1 MKLAPLLAIFAAVW
15 CGAQAPA
22 PILSA
27 NPPMEALSLADAK
40 REAVTNSPTLAA
52 LRARVSAASAVWRQ
66 ARASQAPTLS
76 ASYAASRL
84 QHQPTGG
91 FSTGGPESATS
102 LALDLEYLL
111 YDGGARKHQI
121 SATEHDQLAEELSLQ
136 EGLRGLRFAV
146 ARAYLGILLA
156 EARGQVAHAE
166 QEINAIF
173 LRDVEVRAKLG
184 AAARTDALNFQ
195 LRINNAKLRVRN
207 AVRDAHVNRFTLL
220 ALMGRAGDSHLA
232 VQQVPIQ
239 PLNLELPEARR
250 QAMQQRP
257 DLEQLREQLR
267 AAKARVLAAGAAFKP
282 TVTLSAQA
290 GFSGDRLL
298 DFREDSFGTNAT
310 AAARWQLVD
319 GGARDAGVDAAMAS
333 VEAADSLLTER
344 WQTVIREVRQ
354 ALEEHRSTIDKLTLY
369 RENVSLSRTQV
380 GDTKTRYNA
389 GVETL
394 TRVNEVLTELSIA
407 EGNLAAG
414 EIAVSLAWENVHYV
428 LNTPSAE

>member
-121 SATEHDQLAEELSLQ
+121 SATEHDHLAEELSLQ

-184 AAARTDALNFQ
+184 QWFLERTIARE
-195 LRINNAKLRVRN
+195 
-207 AVRDAHVNRFTLL
+207 
-220 ALMGRAGDSHLA
+220 
-232 VQQVPIQ
+232 
-239 PLNLELPEARR
+239 PL
-250 QAMQQRP
+250 Q
-257 DLEQLREQLR
+257 
-267 AAKARVLAAGAAFKP
+267 
-282 TVTLSAQA
+282 
-290 GFSGDRLL
+290 
-298 DFREDSFGTNAT
+298 
-310 AAARWQLVD
+310 
-319 GGARDAGVDAAMAS
+319 
-333 VEAADSLLTER
+333 
-344 WQTVIREVRQ
+344 
-354 ALEEHRSTIDKLTLY
+354 
-369 RENVSLSRTQV
+369 
-380 GDTKTRYNA
+380 
-389 GVETL
+389 
-394 TRVNEVLTELSIA
+394 
-407 EGNLAAG
+407 
-414 EIAVSLAWENVHYV
+414 
-428 LNTPSAE
+428 PSALPPWRRRWSFPESSRLFQRADTLIPVSILRFE